1 MKKDCNA
8 RYHVDTTWNS
18 MRINLGLT
26 YNNIVDHFN
35 EINDPHSRGWF
46 CGIFSGLLMPPTNVI
61 AELCRWF
68 TNLGSEISFE
78 LGKEEFRKAW
88 LTHKPDKHRKMVGK
102 SNIEENVKDIA
113 VTAVKKEANMKG
125 RKGRKSTTE
134 IGQLIQAAGFTF
146 DDLGAKIGI
155 KPSTLKAYVQG
166 KYRPNDDV
174 IIDITEAINNDPE
187 NIERLFKEAYN
198 NRHHKNQVTIEET
211 IVEPPVVDESGAD
224 EFGRVMVEINP
235 PKTED
240 KPYESNNDNRLIKNV
255 YVRIKER
262 DIPLFNEIV
271 NSCSIWPVFSDTPH
285 NECLCIGDILELIE
299 MFSQD
304 VVEYDDILHWT
315 YKRVTWGAYT
325 TVVAFAIQHEYVK
338 MRF

>member
-1 MKKDCNA
+1 MRKDCNA
-8 RYHVDTTWNS
+8 KYMVDTTWNS
-18 MRINLGLT
+18 RRVNLGLT
-26 YNNIVDHFN
+26 YTNIVDHFN
-35 EINDPHSRGWF
+35 EIHDPHSRGWF

-68 TNLGSEISFE
+68 TDLGSEISFE
-78 LGKEEFRKAW
+78 IGKEEFRKAW
-88 LTHKPDKHRKMVGK
+88 LTHKPDKHRKMVGR
-102 SNIEENVKDIA
+102 SNIEENI
-113 VTAVKKEANMKG
+113 KEIKGANMG

-146 DDLGAKIGI
+146 EDLGAKIGV
-155 KPSTLKAYVQG
+155 KPSTIKAYVQG

-187 NIERLFKEAYN
+187 NVERLFKEAYD

-211 IVEPPVVDESGAD
+211 IIESPVVAD
-224 EFGRVMVEINP
+224 EPGMVEIDP

-240 KPYESNNDNRLIKNV
+240 KSYESNNDNRLIKNV

-271 NSCSIWPVFSDTPH
+271 NIVSSCSIWPMFSDTPL
-285 NECLCIGDILELIE
+285 NECMCLGDIIELIE
-299 MFSQD
+299 IFSQD

-325 TVVAFAIQHEYVK
+325 TVVAFAIQHEYIK